1 MIDHRIIE
9 DLKFTN
15 LKNRFIKYPVGSYST
30 LVLLSLFLDYYPSI
44 MLPPLF
50 AVSAIL
56 LDTHNFQKRF
66 L

>member
-50 AVSAIL
+50 AVFAIL